1 MASQYPSLKF
11 PPNQKLHSL
20 WDGANWLTTPA
31 IPEAAATLRT
41 ATNHLSLDMLSK
53 DRLLWHSFQ
62 VHDLSLSRKLGKLSE
77 PAEIQLN
84 G

>member
-31 IPEAAATLRT
+31 IPEAAATPRT